1 MLKYSQITLA
11 LFLSLYLTLFCTEA
25 FIPPTHKLAFA
36 RSKNACGPAH
46 AKGFSKEEKM
56 APKPKTEGAIKREA
70 ERSKYDDL
78 SSTGGQ
84 EVSLPKEEMKEAD
97 CVDPR
102 VAGSPPSPFKPF
114 LTSPLPITTQY
125 TIFVRLFGQDD
136 DKWIPAGAVAVPR
149 GEQVAKAIYSNEEGI
164 KKGILRTFPGMKE
177 DSANFEFGYN
187 LKIYPDDPIQL
198 AVKPTGEISGF
209 SAVTK
214 WFDALL
220 SPVDTSD
227 VGKQ

>member
-1 MLKYSQITLA
+1 M
-11 LFLSLYLTLFCTEA
+11 
-25 FIPPTHKLAFA
+25 
-36 RSKNACGPAH
+36 
-46 AKGFSKEEKM
+46 
-56 APKPKTEGAIKREA
+56 
-70 ERSKYDDL
+70 
-78 SSTGGQ
+78 
-84 EVSLPKEEMKEAD
+84 
-97 CVDPR
+97 
-102 VAGSPPSPFKPF
+102 
-114 LTSPLPITTQY
+114 
-125 TIFVRLFGQDD
+125 
-136 DKWIPAGAVAVPR
+136 PR